1 MTVIV
6 KPNADLVV
14 PRSVRRRAG
23 IKAGDRLEFRVSGG
37 AINIVRK
44 SLTADGEY
52 TPRQRRI
59 VDRALAEGLD
69 DIRKGRLHGPFV
81 RKAFDKQAKLLLENL
96 HHPSLRAKKY
106 DETKDI
112 WQARV
117 NRSWRFYFMIDD
129 DTYIITRLI
138 PHPK

>member
-1 MTVIV
+1 M
-6 KPNADLVV
+6 
-14 PRSVRRRAG
+14 
-23 IKAGDRLEFRVSGG
+23 
-37 AINIVRK
+37 
-44 SLTADGEY
+44 
-52 TPRQRRI
+52 
-59 VDRALAEGLD
+59 
-69 DIRKGRLHGPFV
+69 
-81 RKAFDKQAKLLLENL
+81 RKAFDKQASLLIENL

-117 NRSWRFYFMIDD
+117 NRAWRFYFTIRD